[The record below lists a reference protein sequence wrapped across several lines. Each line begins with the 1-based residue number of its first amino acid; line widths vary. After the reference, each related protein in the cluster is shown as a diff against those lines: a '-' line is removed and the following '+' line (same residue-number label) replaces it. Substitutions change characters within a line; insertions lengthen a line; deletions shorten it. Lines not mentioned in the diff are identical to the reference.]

1 MTIIAIALFMVPFI
15 GLCLF
20 ILLLGIAD
28 LYKGKSATLNDA
40 ASKQT
45 RENVLNENAKSARQ
59 KPISTSITRL
69 QANRVF
75 VLKTD
80 TLRLSFS

>member
-20 ILLLGIAD
+20 ILLQGIAD
-28 LYKGKSATLNDA
+28 LYKGKAATLNDG
-40 ASKQT
+40 ASNQM
-45 RENVLNENAKSARQ
+45 RENLLHENAKSARR

-69 QANRVF
+69 RANCVF

-80 TLRLSFS
+80 SSQLSFS

>member
-28 LYKGKSATLNDA
+28 LYKGKSATLNAA
-40 ASKQT
+40 ASNQT
-45 RENVLNENAKSARQ
+45 QQNVLRENAKSARQ
-59 KPISTSITRL
+59 KPISTSFTLFRL
-69 QANRVF
+69 GRVF
-75 VLKTD
+75 ALNSLQPT
-80 TLRLSFS
+80 SA

>member
-20 ILLLGIAD
+20 ILLLGISD
-28 LYKGKSATLNDA
+28 LYKGKCATLNDA
-40 ASKQT
+40 ASNQT
-45 RENVLNENAKSARQ
+45 QENALRENTKSARR

-69 QANRVF
+69 RANRVF

-80 TLRLSFS
+80 TRQLSFS